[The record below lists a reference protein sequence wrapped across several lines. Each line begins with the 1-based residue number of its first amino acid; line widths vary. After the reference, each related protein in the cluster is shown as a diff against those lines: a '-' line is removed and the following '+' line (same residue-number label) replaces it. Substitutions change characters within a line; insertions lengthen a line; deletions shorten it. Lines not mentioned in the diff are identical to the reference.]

1 MLILGVVVD
10 LTEEAKD
17 VEESA
22 TAAFCLCLPGKKL
35 YLTHLLALK
44 KFRKRGNKDGA
55 LRAFYTLAD
64 EGLGKV
70 LEFAN
75 ARGSHGVSSSL
86 Y

>member
-1 MLILGVVVD
+1 MFRNINLLIMLIFGVVVD

-44 KFRKRGNKDGA
+44 KFRKRGNKDEH
-55 LRAFYTLAD
+55 FTLWLMKDWERCWNLLMPEAHM
-64 EGLGKV
+64 V
-70 LEFAN
+70 
-75 ARGSHGVSSSL
+75 
-86 Y
+86 